1 MSHPTPASSHRPRP
15 WGTVGAGI
23 AAVAAC
29 AVCCAG
35 PLLALLGGLGTA
47 SALASFWVP
56 ALAVVAVAAA
66 VGAYVLHR
74 RRRAAACARTTG
86 SVDLG
91 LPAVGQARNTEH
103 TR

>member
-1 MSHPTPASSHRPRP
+1 MSHPASSRRPRP

-35 PLLALLGGLGTA
+35 PLLAVLGGLGAA

-56 ALAVVAVAAA
+56 GLAVVAVVAA

-74 RRRAAACARTTG
+74 RRRAAACRTQAG
-86 SVDLG
+86 PVDLG
-91 LPAVGQARNTEH
+91 LPAVGPARDTEH
-103 TR
+103 TH

>member
-1 MSHPTPASSHRPRP
+1 MSHTASSSRRPRP

-35 PLLALLGGLGTA
+35 PLLALLGGVGA
-47 SALASFWVP
+47 VSALASFWIP
-56 ALAVVAVAAA
+56 ALAVVAGAGA

-74 RRRAAACARTTG
+74 RRRAAACDTTTG
-86 SVDLG
+86 PIDLG
-91 LPAVGQARNTEH
+91 LPAVGTARDE
-103 TR
+103 RVR

>member
-1 MSHPTPASSHRPRP
+1 MNSPASSSSRRPRP
-15 WGTVGAGI
+15 WGTVGAGL

-35 PLLALLGGLGTA
+35 PLLALLGGIGAA

-56 ALAVVAVAAA
+56 ALAVVTGAAT

-74 RRRAAACARTTG
+74 RRRAAACETTAG
-86 SVDLG
+86 PVDLG
-91 LPAVGQARNTEH
+91 LPAVGAARDEH
-103 TR
+103 VR